1 MNNKNDISCLFAR
14 KPLPLLCA
22 LIVGG
27 LFGTSQAQAGG
38 FMVPTTN
45 TAGWGRAMAGGSLFP
60 NDPSAAFNNPAAMAF
75 IDKRIA
81 QLTVNYADIDIKYN
95 GDAYDYQGNPMTG
108 GYQDGPGTPE
118 LGTNDGGQAGFGAWL
133 PTGFLVVPI
142 NDRFAFGLSQVVPMG
157 MRSTW
162 DPNWKGRDFAV
173 DTKIETIGLTGSLSF
188 KVNDNFSLGA
198 GVIIQRTSGFVSQN
212 LDLYASAA
220 NSPGM
225 GGIPFP
231 ASNSS
236 ALMRVKVDNTSPGF
250 FAGAVWKPTDRDTL
264 GFAYHAKIRNKLKG
278 HYNLYDHDGGLTE
291 GAIEGGTPGL
301 AYPGLGLRMGASA
314 SARLDIPAYASL
326 DWVHQFNDRLSL
338 GASATWTEWSSFQ
351 DLTLKSHGNT
361 IVSIPYTYR
370 NTWTLAVGG
379 DYKVTDQ
386 WTMRAGV
393 AYDQTPTHNATRDP
407 RIPDGDRYFASLG
420 AGYRF
425 QSMPELSIDAAYS
438 RQFVKEVP
446 LKTVNQDRLGG
457 GRLDGRA
464 TSKGQVFSLSA
475 TYDF

>member
-1 MNNKNDISCLFAR
+1 
-14 KPLPLLCA
+14 
-22 LIVGG
+22 
-27 LFGTSQAQAGG
+27 
-38 FMVPTTN
+38 
-45 TAGWGRAMAGGSLFP
+45 
-60 NDPSAAFNNPAAMAF
+60 
-75 IDKRIA
+75 
-81 QLTVNYADIDIKYN
+81 
-95 GDAYDYQGNPMTG
+95 
-108 GYQDGPGTPE
+108 
-118 LGTNDGGQAGFGAWL
+118 
-133 PTGFLVVPI
+133 
-142 NDRFAFGLSQVVPMG
+142 
-157 MRSTW
+157 
-162 DPNWKGRDFAV
+162 
-173 DTKIETIGLTGSLSF
+173 
-188 KVNDNFSLGA
+188 
-198 GVIIQRTSGFVSQN
+198 
-212 LDLYASAA
+212 
-220 NSPGM
+220 
-225 GGIPFP
+225 
-231 ASNSS
+231 
-236 ALMRVKVDNTSPGF
+236 
-250 FAGAVWKPTDRDTL
+250 

-301 AYPGLGLRMGASA
+301 AYPGLDLRMGASA

-351 DLTLKSHGNT
+351 DLTLKSHG
-361 IVSIPYTYR
+361 

-464 TSKGQVFSLSA
+464 TSKGQVFSLS
-475 TYDF
+475 